1 MDNLIVDGSKQF
13 WNVCTVLKED
23 IKELPKILDGI
34 KTVIFYLRESKQDG
48 EGDLVLLLAGVVMKA
63 VQVGADAKVGE
74 EVIDMMLQIVPRNMQ
89 RALWE
94 SKMVF
99 MAKQGKN

>member
-1 MDNLIVDGSKQF
+1 M
-13 WNVCTVLKED
+13 
-23 IKELPKILDGI
+23 DGI

-89 RALWE
+89 RVLWE